1 MNRSQ
6 TNHLLTS
13 VVSKVPTPVYVYT
26 IPEQQIIYTNP
37 AVSNL
42 VGYTLAELQQ
52 MGTRLIDTLIH
63 PQDRSRI
70 AEHHQR
76 LLQAQDGA
84 VMEVEYRLQQRSG
97 TWCWLYSRD
106 TVFARNRQG
115 NGCQIVGLAQDITR
129 WKERLEWF
137 EHLLNTVPSY
147 IYIYNVVDQCN
158 VYVNKDLEDMLGYT
172 QAELHTFKDG
182 LLAHLLHPDDFAQV
196 ASIQQRIASAAD
208 GEIVQVEYRMRD
220 KYENWHWLQDRVV
233 VFARDAHGQMTHF
246 IGSVQDV
253 TASKQA
259 EEERTA
265 WQQQVIEAQKSALY
279 ELSTPLIPI
288 ADNIVVMPLIGAIDS
303 TRVQQVIE
311 TLLEGVSR
319 YQATTVILDITGVHV
334 VDTQVANAF
343 VRAAQAVKLLGA
355 QVILTGVQP
364 QIAQTLVH
372 LGVDLEGIIAQSTL
386 QAGVAFALAQ
396 KRLGRSHDG

>member
-1 MNRSQ
+1 
-6 TNHLLTS
+6 
-13 VVSKVPTPVYVYT
+13 
-26 IPEQQIIYTNP
+26 
-37 AVSNL
+37 
-42 VGYTLAELQQ
+42 
-52 MGTRLIDTLIH
+52 
-63 PQDRSRI
+63 
-70 AEHHQR
+70 
-76 LLQAQDGA
+76 
-84 VMEVEYRLQQRSG
+84 
-97 TWCWLYSRD
+97 
-106 TVFARNRQG
+106 
-115 NGCQIVGLAQDITR
+115 
-129 WKERLEWF
+129 
-137 EHLLNTVPSY
+137 
-147 IYIYNVVDQCN
+147 
-158 VYVNKDLEDMLGYT
+158 
-172 QAELHTFKDG
+172 
-182 LLAHLLHPDDFAQV
+182 
-196 ASIQQRIASAAD
+196 
-208 GEIVQVEYRMRD
+208 MRD

-372 LGVDLEGIIAQSTL
+372 LGVDLEGIIARSTL

-396 KRLGRSHDG
+396 KRLGRSYDG